1 MSSKNFMAYGD
12 AETILTGF
20 ANDINANTKGVA
32 EQKVLLPATV
42 GWTGK
47 NLLPNTVESRT
58 VNDLVVTHNNDGT
71 VTVDGTASAET
82 WITIYRDFNSSSVQ
96 YELSGCVGGSNSTYF
111 QILVIRNS
119 GDTADE
125 TYYQDFGTG
134 VKFTPPQ
141 GRRCPVYIV
150 VKNGQQ
156 LDNVVFSPMLRD
168 SRITDPTYEPYHKSV
183 EECKQDK
190 TLSSAV
196 SVGGV
201 SQTTVEGA
209 IGALAALPNGNKVVK
224 IDIPGSSAV
233 TGQYFSATLSA
244 VPSISVGDI
253 LVLAIHCN
261 HTFSGSTGA
270 GWGLSLT
277 VNSATTTWGSN
288 LFRNYPIETSSSGS
302 FTSVFKDSF
311 VPTGKV
317 YTFVCFEM
325 IGTSPQFLMI
335 AEENAQPGEQTV
347 TLSTS
352 ATSTVTFTRD
362 DITTAS
368 VVEVGVSE
376 WGLVPEDVVCSAG
389 SCTVTLP
396 KVSSAHSVTVRLYV
410 R

>member
-12 AETILTGF
+12 AETVLTGF
-20 ANDINANTKGVA
+20 ANKINANTKGVA

-47 NLLPNTVESRT
+47 NLLPSTAVTQSLYGVTFT
-58 VNDLVVTHNNDGT
+58 VNADKSITLENSSTGNFAYVVYEGSITVPANCVFSIGAIRHASTQIQVLIDGT
-71 VTVDGTASAET
+71 SYYIPADKEYVEIPAGTLTRCRIDG
-82 WITIYRDFNSSSVQ
+82 NQ
-96 YELSGCVGGSNSTYF
+96 YFST
-111 QILVIRNS
+111 
-119 GDTADE
+119 DTPI
-125 TYYQDFGTG
+125 TYY
-134 VKFTPPQ
+134 PM
-141 GRRCPVYIV
+141 VYD
-150 VKNGQQ
+150 K
-156 LDNVVFSPMLRD
+156 
-168 SRITDPTYEPYHKSV
+168 RITDSTYEPYHKSV

-190 TLSSAV
+190 ALSSAV

-224 IDIPGSSAV
+224 IDISGSSAV
-233 TGQYFSATLSA
+233 TAQYFSATLSA

-261 HTFSGSTGA
+261 HTFNGGTGA
-270 GWGLSLT
+270 GWGLAIT
-277 VNSATTTWGSN
+277 VDSSTTNWSSN
-288 LFRNYPIETSSSGS
+288 LFRNYPEQTSSSS
-302 FTSVFKDSF
+302 FFTSVFKDSF

-317 YTFVCFEM
+317 FTFVCFEM
-325 IGTSPQFLMI
+325 SGTTPHFLMI
-335 AEENAQPGEQTV
+335 AEENAQPEEQTV

-352 ATSTVTFTRD
+352 ATTTVTFTRD
-362 DITTAS
+362 DITTDS
-368 VVEVGVSE
+368 VVEVGISE